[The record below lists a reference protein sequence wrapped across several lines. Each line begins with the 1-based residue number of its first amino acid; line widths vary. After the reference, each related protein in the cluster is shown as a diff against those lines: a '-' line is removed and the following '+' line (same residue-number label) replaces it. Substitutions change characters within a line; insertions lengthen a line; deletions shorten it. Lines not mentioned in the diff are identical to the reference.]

1 MASLN
6 IKSFATLVSD
16 QVTAI
21 QAKSNTLLDF
31 SIGSIL
37 RSFVEG
43 SSGVVLWIQQ
53 LIVTLLVTIRAS
65 TCQKEDLD
73 SWFAD
78 FGFAR
83 NSASAATGQVTFAR
97 FTATS
102 SALIP
107 VGSQVTTADGTQ
119 TYNVIASTTNSFYDA
134 AQNGYVIPSG
144 ISSAT
149 VPVQAATAGAAGN
162 ADIGTVTIIVGSIP
176 GVDTVSN
183 ASAFAGGA
191 DAESD
196 DDARQRFQDWIA
208 SLSKSTKNAIGYA
221 ISQVQSGITYSLT
234 ENYDYNGDPHPG
246 FFYAVV
252 DDGSG
257 NPSDDFIA
265 SVYNAVDIVR
275 GFTVSF
281 AVFKPS
287 TISADV
293 TLTLTL
299 STTDTAII
307 ASVKTLVHDAIDNYI
322 SALGMGVIL
331 PYSKISQLAYGAS
344 SYVTNVSSI
353 TLNGG
358 TSDLIATSKQVIRT
372 GTITVN

>member
-65 TCQKEDLD
+65 TSSGADLD
-73 SWFAD
+73 TWFAD

-183 ASAFAGGA
+183 SSAFAGGA

-208 SLSKSTKNAIGYA
+208 SLSKSTRNAIGYA

>member
-65 TCQKEDLD
+65 TSSGADLD
-73 SWFAD
+73 TWFAD

-183 ASAFAGGA
+183 SSAFAGGA

>member
-65 TCQKEDLD
+65 TSSGADLD
-73 SWFAD
+73 TWFAD

-183 ASAFAGGA
+183 SSAFAGGA

-322 SALGMGVIL
+322 SALGMGLIL

>member
-21 QAKSNTLLDF
+21 QAKSNTLIDF

-65 TCQKEDLD
+65 TCSGTDLD
-73 SWFAD
+73 TWFAD
-78 FGFAR
+78 FGFFR
-83 NSASAATGQVTFAR
+83 NSATAAKGEVTFSR
-97 FTATS
+97 FTATIT
-102 SALIP
+102 AVIP
-107 VGSQVTTADGTQ
+107 VGAQVTTADGTQ
-119 TYNVIASTTNSFYDA
+119 TYNVIASTTNSFYDSS
-134 AQNGYVIPSG
+134 QNGYVIPAG

-149 VPVQAATAGAAGN
+149 IPVQAATAGAAGN
-162 ADIGTVTIIVGSIP
+162 ADTGTVSVIVGSIP
-176 GVDTVSN
+176 GIDTVSN
-183 ASAFAGGA
+183 TAAFAGGA
-191 DAESD
+191 DSESD

-234 ENYDYNGDPHPG
+234 ENYDFNGDAHPG

-265 SVYNAVDIVR
+265 SVYNAIDIVR

-287 TISADV
+287 TITADV
-293 TLTLTL
+293 TLTLTI
-299 STTDTAII
+299 STSDTEII
-307 ASVKTLVHDAIDNYI
+307 ASVKSLVHDAIDDYI
-322 SALGMGVIL
+322 SGLGMGVIL

-344 SYVTNVSSI
+344 TYVTNVSSI
-353 TLNGG
+353 TLNSG

>member
-65 TCQKEDLD
+65 TSSGSDLD
-73 SWFAD
+73 TWFAD

-107 VGSQVTTADGTQ
+107 VDSQVTTADGTQ

-149 VPVQAATAGAAGN
+149 VPVQAAKAGAAGN

>member
-65 TCQKEDLD
+65 TSSGVDLD
-73 SWFAD
+73 TWFAD

-83 NSASAATGQVTFAR
+83 NSASAATGQVTFSR

-183 ASAFAGGA
+183 SSAFAGGA

>member
-65 TCQKEDLD
+65 TSSGSDLD
-73 SWFAD
+73 TWFAD

-183 ASAFAGGA
+183 SSAFAGGA

>member
-6 IKSFATLVSD
+6 IKSFSNLVSD

-21 QAKSNTLLDF
+21 QAKSNTLIDF

-65 TCQKEDLD
+65 TCSGTDLD
-73 SWFAD
+73 TWFAD
-78 FGFAR
+78 FGFFR
-83 NSASAATGQVTFAR
+83 NSATAATGEVTFSR
-97 FTATS
+97 FTATIT
-102 SALIP
+102 ALIP

-134 AQNGYVIPSG
+134 SQNGYVIPAG

-149 VPVQAATAGAAGN
+149 IPVQAATAGAAGN
-162 ADIGTVTIIVGSIP
+162 ADIGTVSVVVGSIP
-176 GVDTVSN
+176 GIDTVSN
-183 ASAFAGGA
+183 TSAFAGGA
-191 DAESD
+191 DSESD
-196 DDARQRFQDWIA
+196 DDARRRFQDWIA

-221 ISQVQSGITYSLT
+221 ISQVRSGIAYSLT
-234 ENYDYNGDPHPG
+234 ENYDYNGDAHPG
-246 FFYAVV
+246 FFYAVI

-257 NPSDDFIA
+257 NPSDEFIA
-265 SVYNAVDIVR
+265 SVYNAIDIVR

-287 TISADV
+287 KITADV
-293 TLTLTL
+293 TLTLTI
-299 STTDTAII
+299 STSDPEII
-307 ASVKTLVHDAIDNYI
+307 SSVKSLVHDAIDDYI
-322 SALGMGVIL
+322 SRLGVGVIL
-331 PYSKISQLAYGAS
+331 PYSKISQLVYGAS
-344 SYVTNVSSI
+344 TYITNVSNI

-358 TSDLIATSKQVIRT
+358 TSDIIATSKQVIRT
-372 GTITVN
+372 GAITVN